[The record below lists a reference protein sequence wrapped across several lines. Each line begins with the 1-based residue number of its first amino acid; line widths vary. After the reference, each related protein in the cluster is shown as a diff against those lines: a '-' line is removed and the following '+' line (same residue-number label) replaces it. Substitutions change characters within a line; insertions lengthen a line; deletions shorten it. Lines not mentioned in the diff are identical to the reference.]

1 VKAWLRRKRE
11 IRRLRH
17 EECRARVR
25 FFRAYYAYQD
35 IAVVLGRTPG
45 AWGPLGAVSQAQD
58 ESVAASEEL
67 KRIQVALRR
76 AEQTGRT
83 A

>member
-1 VKAWLRRKRE
+1 VKAWLRRRRE
-11 IRRLRH
+11 MRRLRR
-17 EECRARVR
+17 EVCRARDR

-35 IAVVLGRTPG
+35 TATVLGGTPG
-45 AWGPLGAVSQAQD
+45 AWGPLGPVSQAQD